1 MKDLK
6 TIGFIKSE
14 KLFEKRIAILP
25 EDMAEITHCD
35 HMYFEEGYGRDYG
48 IADEAYLKE
57 GAHVQKRSD
66 ILMKDILCDLKI
78 GEATYLGKL
87 HEGTILFGWIHAV
100 EHVDVTELLLA
111 KKLTCFAWEDMYY
124 KDCHVFWRN
133 NQIAGEGAVLQALTK
148 FGKMPYEAN
157 VAIIGRGNTA
167 MGAYRILSGLGAN
180 IKFFNRK
187 MEDLLA
193 EEIRDFDI
201 IVNAVLWDEK
211 REDHLL
217 STEIMKIMRSGS
229 MIIDVSDDD
238 DGAIENSISTTIEQ
252 PVYEMNGVLI
262 YAVNNVPSLFYKTA
276 TKEISKCCK
285 DYIDDLIEGNEN
297 EVLQGS
303 LIIENGII
311 LDQKI
316 TNHQAIEVK

>member
-1 MKDLK
+1 MKDLR

-25 EDMAEITHCD
+25 EDLKDCKHCD
-35 HMYFEEGYGRDYG
+35 QLYFEAGYGADYA
-48 IADEAYLKE
+48 ICDEEYVQK
-57 GAHVQKRSD
+57 GAHIQPRFE
-66 ILMKDILCDLKI
+66 ILTKDIICDPKI
-78 GEATYLGKL
+78 GEATYLTSL
-87 HEGTILFGWIHAV
+87 RPETIIFGWIHAV
-100 EHVDVTELLLA
+100 EHTDLTDLLV
-111 KKLTCFAWEDMYY
+111 KQKLTCYAWEDMYY

-148 FGKMPYEAN
+148 FGKMPYESN

-167 MGAYRILSGLGAN
+167 MGANRILSGLGAN

-187 MEDLLA
+187 MEDLLT

-217 STEIMKIMRSGS
+217 STEIMKLMRPGS

-238 DGAIENSISTTIEQ
+238 NGAIENSISTTIEK
-252 PVYEMNGVLI
+252 PMYEMNGVLI

-276 TKEISKCCK
+276 TKEISICVK
-285 DYIDDLIEGNEN
+285 DYLDDLVEDNAN
-297 EVLQGS
+297 EVLEKC
-303 LIIENGII
+303 LIIKEGNI
-311 LDQKI
+311 LDEKI
-316 TNHQAIEVK
+316 VNYQAIQR